1 MGLGWAQILLVRHL
15 WVLKTPQD
23 QSGLGSAQ
31 NDGVASALALQ
42 SPFQMVQFVPVHL
55 QHTNKEAGDYKTTFH
70 RVNHQ
75 GPQAMA
81 SVTSLCNLLA
91 HIPLTTL
98 EKQKPSVKRGRKVTP
113 PAQTPVASLLWIS

>member
-31 NDGVASALALQ
+31 NDGVALALTLQ

-81 SVTSLCNLLA
+81 SVTS
-91 HIPLTTL
+91 
-98 EKQKPSVKRGRKVTP
+98 
-113 PAQTPVASLLWIS
+113 

>member
-55 QHTNKEAGDYKTTFH
+55 QHTNKEAFITQRHAGAAW
-70 RVNHQ
+70 
-75 GPQAMA
+75 P
-81 SVTSLCNLLA
+81 SVTAISVLARPPGGGATCPVWGLLV
-91 HIPLTTL
+91 H
-98 EKQKPSVKRGRKVTP
+98 EV
-113 PAQTPVASLLWIS
+113 PAGCKFGLQCPYFPQQVSHDVEG